1 LIRFAIVIVDCLT
14 AICLGLMLAFFAAQ
28 GF

>member
-1 LIRFAIVIVDCLT
+1 MTRAAILIVDCLT

>member
-1 LIRFAIVIVDCLT
+1 MTARAIWIVDCLT